1 MMNDVI
7 KELVLIIRE
16 EESRLEEFLDHLES
30 QKEILIK
37 NDTEAFE
44 RSVMLQ
50 ENLISEIK
58 KLEETRIEKVRAL
71 ARGMAIEE
79 SEITLTR
86 LVEMSLGNVSS
97 ELKDVKKNVNGLVN
111 RIRRVNQINQYL
123 IKRSLNRAQQ
133 SIDWL
138 IDGANMD
145 VTYQS
150 NGHLRNRNLQSIV
163 VNKTY

>member
-1 MMNDVI
+1 
-7 KELVLIIRE
+7 
-16 EESRLEEFLDHLES
+16 
-30 QKEILIK
+30 
-37 NDTEAFE
+37 
-44 RSVMLQ
+44 
-50 ENLISEIK
+50 
-58 KLEETRIEKVRAL
+58 
-71 ARGMAIEE
+71 MAIEE